1 LNLILS
7 GRADKNNNSRTF
19 FSPRV
24 AVLSDWGGA
33 GVYKLVLQ
41 KAQRM
46 NDLGE
51 LLIAKMNNVKTNP
64 EELKGVQL
72 GWESPKG
79 HFSTSDY
86 GYFNEIDCWGSTDTR
101 TSPAS
106 GRPNRWRRFG
116 DPEVV
121 GVSRGGVNHSYADLP
136 FSWAGRQHRVHDH
149 AEIRSV
155 SGGGTLIVNGTG
167 NNLNNWAN
175 HATKLFARYKA
186 GDHWTFN
193 GDLRIFWGFE
203 GRKDALEMYK
213 NAKPAPGTTLN
224 AARYYGALGWLDYLG
239 TGDAQWRVDFS
250 AEYAFNENI
259 ALQVYIQ
266 NMVATRCTLR
276 FRWRRQSLYRS
287 ASIRGRA
294 DDVGA
299 KLEFACNERY
309 GYSVSRRK
317 AFPWGRLFFLSK
329 TTGYQKPP

>member
-79 HFSTSDY
+79 HMFDVSIY
-86 GYFNEIDCWGSTDTR
+86 GYFNEIDLLGFNQTTKNITR
-101 TSPAS
+101 IGTAQIGGAELEIRKS
-106 GRPNRWRRFG
+106 
-116 DPEVV
+116 V
-121 GVSRGGVNHSYADLP
+121 GGFTGGVNHSYADLAKFKLGP
-136 FSWAGRQHRVHDH
+136 DVSIASMTY

-213 NAKPAPGTTLN
+213 NAKPATGTTLN

-259 ALQVYIQ
+259 ALQVYSQ
-266 NMVATRCTLR
+266 NLVGDKMYRYGFDGGANRVYPVR
-276 FRWRRQSLYRS
+276 FEY
-287 ASIRGRA
+287 AEEPTT
-294 DDVGA
+294 VGA
-299 KLEFACNERY
+299 KLE
-309 GYSVSRRK
+309 V
-317 AFPWGRLFFLSK
+317 RL
-329 TTGYQKPP
+329 